1 MNKETSLAQ
10 QILDILNEIKRL
22 ENRLK
27 RKQEELA
34 LENNKFLDALA
45 KDLSK

>member
-1 MNKETSLAQ
+1 MHKETSLAQ

>member
-1 MNKETSLAQ
+1 MHKETSLAQ
-10 QILDILNEIKRL
+10 QILDIINEIKRL

-34 LENNKFLDALA
+34 LENNKFLDAVA